1 MSIEVLNVE
10 KTRRLIESKGLKVTW
25 VVKQIGV
32 TRTVGLQ
39 LLRDGW
45 FPKDKAR
52 KAKVLKDL
60 SKLLGV
66 EAEELLLTLVAKRTA
81 S

>member
-10 KTRRLIESKGLKVTW
+10 KTKKLIEARGLKMGW
-25 VVKQIGV
+25 VIKQIGV
-32 TRTVGLQ
+32 TRTVGFQ
-39 LLRDGW
+39 LLREGW
-45 FPKDKAR
+45 LPKDNTR
-52 KAKVLKDL
+52 KVKVLREL

>member
-10 KTRRLIESKGLKVTW
+10 KTKKLIEARGLKMGW
-25 VVKQIGV
+25 VIKQIGV

-66 EAEELLLTLVAKRTA
+66 EAGDLLLTLVAKRTA

>member
-66 EAEELLLTLVAKRTA
+66 EAGELLLTLVAKRTA

>member
-66 EAEELLLTLVAKRTA
+66 EAGDLLLTLVAKRTA